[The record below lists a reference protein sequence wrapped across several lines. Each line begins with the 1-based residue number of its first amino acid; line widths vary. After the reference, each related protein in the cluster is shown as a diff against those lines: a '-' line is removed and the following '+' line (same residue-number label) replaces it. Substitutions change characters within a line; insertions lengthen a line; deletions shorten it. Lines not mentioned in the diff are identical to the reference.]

1 MLEPDEV
8 GEMGDC
14 MGALARAAGRA
25 EEDLSAFL
33 APGPRCYLLGS
44 LAAAASRLSM
54 WLLPELHVRTLESL
68 MPSFVAAPLDPCANL
83 KIPADDH
90 VCSISTQPSRMH

>member
-1 MLEPDEV
+1 MQDLSLASFVLEPDEV

-33 APGPRCYLLGS
+33 APGPRCYLFGS

-54 WLLPELHVRTLESL
+54 WLLPELHV
-68 MPSFVAAPLDPCANL
+68 
-83 KIPADDH
+83 
-90 VCSISTQPSRMH
+90 STQEPSRLSHVRQICGVKQPNLTC